1 MLNQKIQ
8 NPNPDEL
15 MIEVDLCYELDP
27 YELKLDE
34 MIEAEPEPEM
44 IEGLPASDA
53 LTPADRYLEL
63 FEHVQ
68 SAKIFPDSKT
78 FPDCAPKMDPL
89 DILIRYRKVRRHRD
103 FDLRKFVENHFWLP
117 EVYSSEY
124 VSDPQNSLKEHIDQ
138 LWPVLTREPQDHI
151 PWSSLLA
158 LPQSYIVPGG
168 RFSETYYWDSYFTML
183 GLAESGREDLLKCM
197 ADNFAWMIE
206 NYGHIPNGNRTY
218 YLSRSQPPVFALMVE
233 LFEEDGV
240 RGARRYLDH
249 LKMEYAFWMDG
260 AESLI
265 PNQAYR
271 HVVRMPDGSLL
282 NRYWDDRDTP
292 RDESWLEDVET
303 AKHSGRPP
311 NEVYRDLRA
320 GAASGWD
327 YSSRWLRD
335 TGRLASIRTTQF
347 IPIDLN
353 AFLFKLESAIANISA
368 LKGEKETEALFRQK
382 ASARRDAVNRYLWDD
397 ENGIYRDYDWRRE
410 QLALFSA
417 AAIVPLYVGMANHE
431 QADRLANAV
440 RSRLLTPGGI
450 LASEYETGEQWDKPN
465 GWAPLQWMAIQ
476 GFKMYGDDLLGAL
489 YGSFPQLG
497 APIGFF
503 FANGTFLLLSW
514 LLTDEQFMSWG
525 WRVPF
530 IFSAVLV
537 IIGLYVR
544 VSLHESPVFEKV
556 AKAKKQV
563 KIPLGTL
570 LTKHVRVTV
579 LGTFIMLATYTLFYI
594 MTVYSMTFS
603 TAAAPVGL
611 GLPRN
616 EVLWMLMMAVIGFA
630 VMVPLAGLLADAFG
644 RRKSMVVITTLIIL
658 FALFAFNP
666 LLGSGNPALV
676 FVFLLLGLSLMGLTF
691 GPMGAL
697 LPELFPTEVRY
708 TGASFS
714 YNVSSILGASV
725 APYIAAWLQTNYG
738 LGAVGLYLAAMAGL
752 TLIALLLTHET
763 RHQSL

>member
-1 MLNQKIQ
+1 MQATATTLDHEQEYTPINSRNKVLVASLIGTA
-8 NPNPDEL
+8 
-15 MIEVDLCYELDP
+15 IEFFDFYIYATAAVIVFPHIFFPQGDP
-27 YELKLDE
+27 TAATLQSLATFAIAFVARPIGSAVFGHFGDRVGRKATLVASLLT
-34 MIEAEPEPEM
+34 MGISTVV
-44 IEGLPASDA
+44 IGLLPGYA
-53 LTPADRYLEL
+53 TIG
-63 FEHVQ
+63 
-68 SAKIFPDSKT
+68 IF
-78 FPDCAPKMDPL
+78 APL
-89 DILIRYRKVRRHRD
+89 
-103 FDLRKFVENHFWLP
+103 
-117 EVYSSEY
+117 
-124 VSDPQNSLKEHIDQ
+124 
-138 LWPVLTREPQDHI
+138 
-151 PWSSLLA
+151 LLA
-158 LPQSYIVPGG
+158 LA
-168 RFSETYYWDSYFTML
+168 RFGQGL
-183 GLAESGREDLLKCM
+183 GLGGEWGGAALLATENAPPRKRALYGSFPQLGAPIGFFFANGTFLLLSWLLTDEQFMSWGWRVPFIFSAVLVIIGLYVRVSLHES
-197 ADNFAWMIE
+197 
-206 NYGHIPNGNRTY
+206 
-218 YLSRSQPPVFALMVE
+218 PVFEKVAKAKKQVKIPLGT
-233 LFEEDGV
+233 LLTKHV
-240 RGARRYLDH
+240 RVTVLGLG
-249 LKMEYAFWMDG
+249 LGGEWG
-260 AESLI
+260 
-265 PNQAYR
+265 
-271 HVVRMPDGSLL
+271 
-282 NRYWDDRDTP
+282 
-292 RDESWLEDVET
+292 
-303 AKHSGRPP
+303 
-311 NEVYRDLRA
+311 
-320 GAASGWD
+320 GAA
-327 YSSRWLRD
+327 L
-335 TGRLASIRTTQF
+335 LATE
-347 IPIDLN
+347 N
-353 AFLFKLESAIANISA
+353 APPRK
-368 LKGEKETEALFRQK
+368 R
-382 ASARRDAVNRYLWDD
+382 
-397 ENGIYRDYDWRRE
+397 
-410 QLALFSA
+410 
-417 AAIVPLYVGMANHE
+417 
-431 QADRLANAV
+431 
-440 RSRLLTPGGI
+440 
-450 LASEYETGEQWDKPN
+450 
-465 GWAPLQWMAIQ
+465 
-476 GFKMYGDDLLGAL
+476 AL

-616 EVLWMLMMAVIGFA
+616 EVLWMLMMAVIGFG
-630 VMVPLAGLLADAFG
+630 VMVPVAGLLADAFG
-644 RRKSMVVITTLIIL
+644 RRKSMVIITTLIIL

-666 LLGSGNPALV
+666 LLGSGNPILV
-676 FVFLLLGLSLMGLTF
+676 FAFLLLGLSLMGLTF

-714 YNVSSILGASV
+714 YNVASILGASV

>member
-1 MLNQKIQ
+1 MQATATTLDHEQEYTPINSRNKVLVASLIGTA
-8 NPNPDEL
+8 
-15 MIEVDLCYELDP
+15 IEFFDFYIYATAAVIVFPHIFFPQGDP
-27 YELKLDE
+27 TAATLQSLATFAIAFVARPIGSAVFGHFGDRVGRKATLVASLLT
-34 MIEAEPEPEM
+34 MGISTVV
-44 IEGLPASDA
+44 IGLLPGYA
-53 LTPADRYLEL
+53 TIG
-63 FEHVQ
+63 
-68 SAKIFPDSKT
+68 IF
-78 FPDCAPKMDPL
+78 AP
-89 DILIRYRKVRRHRD
+89 
-103 FDLRKFVENHFWLP
+103 
-117 EVYSSEY
+117 
-124 VSDPQNSLKEHIDQ
+124 
-138 LWPVLTREPQDHI
+138 
-151 PWSSLLA
+151 LLA
-158 LPQSYIVPGG
+158 LA
-168 RFSETYYWDSYFTML
+168 RFGQGL
-183 GLAESGREDLLKCM
+183 GLGGEWG
-197 ADNFAWMIE
+197 
-206 NYGHIPNGNRTY
+206 
-218 YLSRSQPPVFALMVE
+218 
-233 LFEEDGV
+233 
-240 RGARRYLDH
+240 
-249 LKMEYAFWMDG
+249 
-260 AESLI
+260 
-265 PNQAYR
+265 
-271 HVVRMPDGSLL
+271 
-282 NRYWDDRDTP
+282 
-292 RDESWLEDVET
+292 
-303 AKHSGRPP
+303 
-311 NEVYRDLRA
+311 
-320 GAASGWD
+320 GAA
-327 YSSRWLRD
+327 L
-335 TGRLASIRTTQF
+335 LATE
-347 IPIDLN
+347 N
-353 AFLFKLESAIANISA
+353 APPRK
-368 LKGEKETEALFRQK
+368 R
-382 ASARRDAVNRYLWDD
+382 
-397 ENGIYRDYDWRRE
+397 
-410 QLALFSA
+410 
-417 AAIVPLYVGMANHE
+417 
-431 QADRLANAV
+431 
-440 RSRLLTPGGI
+440 
-450 LASEYETGEQWDKPN
+450 
-465 GWAPLQWMAIQ
+465 
-476 GFKMYGDDLLGAL
+476 AL

-616 EVLWMLMMAVIGFA
+616 EVLWMLMMAVIGFG
-630 VMVPLAGLLADAFG
+630 VMVPVAGLLADAFG
-644 RRKSMVVITTLIIL
+644 RRKSMVIITTLIIL

-666 LLGSGNPALV
+666 LLGSGNPILV
-676 FVFLLLGLSLMGLTF
+676 FAFLLLGLSLMGLTF